1 MVSFDPSLST
11 EVRLID
17 GWIDAVLSLTA
28 VLCPACAQLV
38 ASSTPESPPP
48 DSLGQASFAERLA
61 YYLDS
66 GGSSTKYQTPYLS
79 RALLIPC
86 KSGSNLIFTEDLHRK
101 NHRTAYHITT
111 NIFIH
116 ANPTALGRGFSSSD
130 HTIFNGAFSIVVQPH
145 SLESFLEPRALLQ
158 ECCRSAAG
166 CMTWFLIKKSKGN

>member
-1 MVSFDPSLST
+1 MSFDPSLST

-17 GWIDAVLSLTA
+17 GWIDGWIDAVISLTA

-66 GGSSTKYQTPYLS
+66 GGDSTKYQTPYLS
-79 RALLIPC
+79 RALLIPR

-101 NHRTAYHITT
+101 KPQNGISYHNQHFYPCEPNYFGTW
-111 NIFIH
+111 
-116 ANPTALGRGFSSSD
+116 LSSSD

-166 CMTWFLIKKSKGN
+166 CMT